1 MVDLD
6 AHMGMKPSLSA
17 FFPAYNEEG
26 NIEQTVRRALEVLPA
41 YAETFEVIVVD
52 DGSTDRTAEVV
63 RRLMEEDPRVRLVQH
78 ERNRGYG
85 AALRTGLAAA
95 RYEWVF
101 FSDADLQFDLA
112 DLARLLPYT
121 DRGDLIVGYRLR
133 RRDPFHRRLIGRTW
147 NLLVRWGFGVRVRD
161 VDCAFKLL
169 RREVVQRLPLR
180 SDGAFISTELLCR
193 AAACGAR
200 IVEVGV
206 PHFPRRWGRQGG
218 ASPRVILRALQELWR
233 LRRELRPA
241 SVPGEPASTPAP
253 SGGEGRGRRSREEGR
268 GSTPLG

>member
-6 AHMGMKPSLSA
+6 AHMGLKRSLTA

-26 NIEQTVRRALEVLPA
+26 NIERTVRRALEVLPA
-41 YAETFEVIVVD
+41 YADVFEVIVVD

-78 ERNRGYG
+78 DRNRGYG
-85 AALRTGLAAA
+85 AALRTGFAAA

-112 DLARLLPYT
+112 DLGRLLPFT
-121 DRGDLIVGYRLR
+121 ERGDLVVGYRLR
-133 RRDPFHRRLIGRTW
+133 RRDPFHRRLIGRAW
-147 NLLVRWGFGVRVRD
+147 NLLVRWAFGVRVRD

-193 AAACGAR
+193 AAAAGAR
-200 IVEVGV
+200 IAEVGV
-206 PHFPRRWGRQGG
+206 PHYPRRWGRQGG
-218 ASPRVILRALQELWR
+218 ASLRVILRALQELWR
-233 LRRELRPA
+233 LWRDLRRA
-241 SVPGEPASTPAP
+241 SAQGQAASTPAAP
-253 SGGEGRGRRSREEGR
+253 GVGARGRRSREG
-268 GSTPLG
+268 